1 MNSLVLITAMAATSG
16 LFGKHCG
23 QPKHHAKKAVAS
35 CYSSAP
41 CGMTYAV
48 PYASPQGMAA
58 PSAQSGMF
66 APTKMATPAASTV
79 PPAPP
84 VPAAAPMP
92 SPSSAIAPNSQ
103 PNVATGDLR

>member
-1 MNSLVLITAMAATSG
+1 MNSLVLMTAMVASSG

-41 CGMTYAV
+41 CGMTYAA

-58 PSAQSGMF
+58 PSAQGGMF
-66 APTKMATPAASTV
+66 VPTKMAPPAV
-79 PPAPP
+79 PVAPP
-84 VPAAAPMP
+84 VPPAAPTP
-92 SPSSAIAPNSQ
+92 SPSSALAPYGQ
-103 PNVATGDLR
+103 PVVATGNLR